1 MKNALLAIATA
12 AAVLTAAP
20 LLAGTSKADPVRLA
34 QADVD
39 VRIGGRGGPGVVVGT
54 PRRYRHGVVVT
65 DGGPIAVPSPCG
77 SGATARGS
85 RAPSG
90 SAAEGRPM
98 RT

>member
-20 LLAGTSKADPVRLA
+20 LLAGTAKADPIRLA

-39 VRIGGRGGPGVVVGT
+39 VRIGGRDGPGVVVGT
-54 PRRYRHGVVVT
+54 PRRHRHGVVVT
-65 DGGPIAVPSPCG
+65 DGRFVPSPCG
-77 SGATARGS
+77 NGATARGS

-90 SAAEGRPM
+90 TATEGGLI

>member
-20 LLAGTSKADPVRLA
+20 LLAVTAKADPVRLA

-39 VRIGGRGGPGVVVGT
+39 VRIGGRDGPGVVVGT
-54 PRRYRHGVVVT
+54 PAVT
-65 DGGPIAVPSPCG
+65 ATVSWSPMDCPIAARSPCG
-77 SGATARGS
+77 NGATARGS

-90 SAAEGRPM
+90 SATEGGLI

>member
-1 MKNALLAIATA
+1 
-12 AAVLTAAP
+12 
-20 LLAGTSKADPVRLA
+20 
-34 QADVD
+34 
-39 VRIGGRGGPGVVVGT
+39 
-54 PRRYRHGVVVT
+54 VVT

>member
-12 AAVLTAAP
+12 AAVLTVAP
-20 LLAGTSKADPVRLA
+20 LLAGTAKADPVRLA

-39 VRIGGRGGPGVVVGT
+39 VRIGGRDGPGVVVGT
-54 PRRYRHGVVVT
+54 PRRHRHGVVVT
-65 DGGPIAVPSPCG
+65 DGRSHCRTV
-77 SGATARGS
+77 TVQEWRQARGS

-90 SAAEGRPM
+90 TAAEGGLI

>member
-20 LLAGTSKADPVRLA
+20 LPAGTAKADPIRLA

-39 VRIGGRGGPGVVVGT
+39 VRIGGRDGPGVVVGT
-54 PRRYRHGVVVT
+54 PRRHRHGVVVT
-65 DGGPIAVPSPCG
+65 DVAAPSPCRN
-77 SGATARGS
+77 GATARGS

-90 SAAEGRPM
+90 TAAEGGLI